1 MSSRSN
7 RAEEVKRIVNAILG
21 DIDDYDQ
28 YKALS
33 SIFLDENVVNVNWD
47 KATSILYE
55 YVPDMFGTGFQGT
68 ITYEQLADAFDDY
81 DSEGD
86 RVLDYAVR
94 LYNASPDDTI
104 DFDSAVDFA
113 YEFCR
118 DNYTDEDDIGSN
130 YAYAKR
136 TVRRAFKTNTF
147 F

>member
-28 YKALS
+28 YQALS

-47 KATSILYE
+47 KAASILYE

-68 ITYEQLADAFDDY
+68 VTYKQLADAFDDF
-81 DSEGD
+81 D
-86 RVLDYAVR
+86 RVLDYAAR
-94 LYNASPDDTI
+94 WYNASPDDTI

-118 DNYTDEDDIGSN
+118 DTYTDEDDGSN
-130 YAYAKR
+130 YGYAKR
-136 TVRRAFKTNTF
+136 NVRSAFKQNTF

>member
-7 RAEEVKRIVNAILG
+7 RAEDVKRIVNAILS

-28 YKALS
+28 YQALS
-33 SIFLDENVVNVNWD
+33 SIFLDDNVVSIDWD
-47 KATSILYE
+47 KAMSILYE
-55 YVPDMFGTGFQGT
+55 HVPDMFDTGFQGT
-68 ITYEQLADAFDDY
+68 ITYKQLADEFADY
-81 DSEGD
+81 DGEDD
-86 RVLDYAVR
+86 RVLDYAAR
-94 LYNASPDDTI
+94 WYNASPDDTI

-118 DNYTDEDDIGSN
+118 DNYTDEDDGSN

-136 TVRRAFKTNTF
+136 IARRAFKINTF